1 MTKAVDLSQVKRRMA
16 REKEAAKMAAMST
29 EEREA
34 YEAEKAAKKLEKQRA
49 AKAEMQ
55 ALAESNAQKEAA
67 KKK

>member
-34 YEAEKAAKKLEKQRA
+34 YESEKAAKKLEKQRA

>member
-34 YEAEKAAKKLEKQRA
+34 YEVEKAAKKLEKQRA